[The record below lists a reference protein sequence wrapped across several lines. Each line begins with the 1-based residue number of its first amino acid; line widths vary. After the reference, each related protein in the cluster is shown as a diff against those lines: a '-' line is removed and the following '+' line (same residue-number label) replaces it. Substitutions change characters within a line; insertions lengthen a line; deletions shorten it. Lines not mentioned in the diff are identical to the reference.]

1 MILKGKLLY
10 ILLLFLLLPPAIYA
24 QPLPEYPKGYFIW
37 PLDLTPE
44 IVANFGELRVN
55 HYHMGLDC
63 RTAQKQNL
71 PVYAVADGYI
81 SRIKIEPLGFGR
93 AIYIDHPNG
102 YTSLYAHLNDFFPEL
117 EQYVKEQQYKLKSW
131 AVDLHF
137 TPGQFPVEKCK
148 FIAYSGNTGASQGPH
163 VHFEIRD
170 SKTEKVLN
178 PTLFGL
184 PLPDTIAPDI
194 MRLAIYD
201 REQSSYEQSPRIFSL
216 VKKDSFYT
224 TVPPIIKVGAREL
237 SFGISASDRCNG
249 SSNRNGIFS
258 ATLYENNQP
267 VSGFRMNNIGYDET
281 RYLNAHIDYK
291 LRSGGGPMIQHITR
305 LPGYP
310 DGIYSAFSN
319 NGLISITDTLVHFLR
334 ITVSDAD
341 GNSSDLLFGIQRDSS
356 TGNTTAAKTGTDQR
370 PLFSPGNI
378 NVFENDNIRFY
389 LPANCLYDSFRF
401 SYSESKPKTGYP
413 VYQLHNANIPLH
425 SYFPV
430 TIRGASSMPDKTV
443 IHRFAN
449 GRHDY
454 SKAEPVQ
461 NGKESGWYKAWFRD
475 LGSFQLM
482 VDSIPPAI
490 TPIGFKEKMNAAK
503 LKQLV
508 FVVTDNTEEI
518 KQFTATLNGS
528 WLRFSNDKG
537 RRFVYEFDERCGPGE
552 HELKIVAEDQVGNVN
567 TKIYHFTR

>member
-224 TVPPIIKVGAREL
+224 TVPPIIKVDAREL

-341 GNSSDLLFGIQRDSS
+341 GNSSDLLFGIQSNSS
-356 TGNTTAAKTGTDQR
+356 AGNTTAAKTGTDQR
-370 PLFSPGNI
+370 PFFSPGNI

-490 TPIGFKEKMNAAK
+490 TPIGFREKMNAAK

-508 FVVTDNTEEI
+508 FVVTDNTEDI
-518 KQFTATLNGS
+518 KQFTATLDGN

>member
-131 AVDLHF
+131 AVDLRF

-224 TVPPIIKVGAREL
+224 TVPPIIKVDAREL

-258 ATLYENNQP
+258 TTLYENNQP

-356 TGNTTAAKTGTDQR
+356 AGNTTAAKTGTDQR
-370 PLFSPGNI
+370 PFFSPGNI

-413 VYQLHNANIPLH
+413 VYQLHNASIPLH

-518 KQFTATLNGS
+518 KQFTATLDGN

>member
-224 TVPPIIKVGAREL
+224 TVPPIIKVDAREL

-310 DGIYSAFSN
+310 DGIYSTISN

-341 GNSSDLLFGIQRDSS
+341 GNSSDLLFGIQSNSS
-356 TGNTTAAKTGTDQR
+356 AGNTTAAKTGTDQR
-370 PLFSPGNI
+370 PFFSPGNI

-413 VYQLHNANIPLH
+413 VYQLHNASIPLH

-490 TPIGFKEKMNAAK
+490 TPIGF
-503 LKQLV
+503 
-508 FVVTDNTEEI
+508 
-518 KQFTATLNGS
+518 
-528 WLRFSNDKG
+528 R
-537 RRFVYEFDERCGPGE
+537 
-552 HELKIVAEDQVGNVN
+552 
-567 TKIYHFTR
+567 

>member
-224 TVPPIIKVGAREL
+224 TVPPIIKVDAREL

-341 GNSSDLLFGIQRDSS
+341 GNSSDLLFGIQSDSS
-356 TGNTTAAKTGTDQR
+356 AGNTTAAKTGTDQR

-413 VYQLHNANIPLH
+413 VYQLHNASIPLH

-508 FVVTDNTEEI
+508 FVVTDNTEDI
-518 KQFTATLNGS
+518 KQFTATLDGN

>member
-216 VKKDSFYT
+216 VRKDSFYT
-224 TVPPIIKVGAREL
+224 TVPPIIKVDAREL

-341 GNSSDLLFGIQRDSS
+341 GNSSDLLFGIQSDSS
-356 TGNTTAAKTGTDQR
+356 AGNPTAAKTGTDQR

-413 VYQLHNANIPLH
+413 VYQLHNASIPLH

-430 TIRGASSMPDKTV
+430 TIRGASSMPGKTV

-482 VDSIPPAI
+482 VDSIPPVI

-508 FVVTDNTEEI
+508 FVVTDNTEDI
-518 KQFTATLNGS
+518 KQFTATLDGN

>member
-216 VKKDSFYT
+216 VRKDSFYT
-224 TVPPIIKVGAREL
+224 TVPPIIKVDAREL

-341 GNSSDLLFGIQRDSS
+341 GNSSDLLFGIQSDSS
-356 TGNTTAAKTGTDQR
+356 AGNTTAAKTGTDQR

-413 VYQLHNANIPLH
+413 VYQLHNASIPLH

-490 TPIGFKEKMNAAK
+490 TPIGFREKMNAAK

-518 KQFTATLNGS
+518 KQFTATLDGN